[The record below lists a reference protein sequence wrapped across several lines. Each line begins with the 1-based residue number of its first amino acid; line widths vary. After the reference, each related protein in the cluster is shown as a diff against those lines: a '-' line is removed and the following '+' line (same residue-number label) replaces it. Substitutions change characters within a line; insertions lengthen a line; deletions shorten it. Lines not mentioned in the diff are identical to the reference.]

1 MLIFAANFIAMFF
14 AQNIKFLR
22 KRKGRTQDE
31 VAIALDMKR
40 PTLSGY
46 ENGIAEPPMSVLLAF
61 SDYYKISVDTLIRVD
76 LSRLTESQL
85 WQLEHGHDPFVRG
98 TNLRVLATTVN
109 VDNEENI
116 ELVNEKAKAGYATG
130 FADPD
135 FVSVLPTFRLPFLS
149 KNKKYRTF
157 QISGDSMLPIPPG
170 AYVTGEFVQNWQTI
184 RSRYPY
190 IILTL
195 SDGIVFKVVE
205 NRIDID
211 GTLRLFSLNPAY
223 EPFDVDIKDVREVWK
238 FVNYMTE
245 QFPEP
250 LATTDAIYGTVN
262 EIRNDVK
269 AIRNKLEI

>member
-1 MLIFAANFIAMFF
+1 MFF

-135 FVSVLPTFRLPFLS
+135 FVSVLPAFRLPFCR
-149 KNKKYRTF
+149 K
-157 QISGDSMLPIPPG
+157 
-170 AYVTGEFVQNWQTI
+170 I
-184 RSRYPY
+184 RSIVPSRFRV
-190 IILTL
+190 TVCCL
-195 SDGIVFKVVE
+195 SPWGLC
-205 NRIDID
+205 NRRVCAKLANHTQPLPLHYSD
-211 GTLRLFSLNPAY
+211 
-223 EPFDVDIKDVREVWK
+223 PFRWYRI
-238 FVNYMTE
+238 
-245 QFPEP
+245 
-250 LATTDAIYGTVN
+250 
-262 EIRNDVK
+262 
-269 AIRNKLEI
+269 